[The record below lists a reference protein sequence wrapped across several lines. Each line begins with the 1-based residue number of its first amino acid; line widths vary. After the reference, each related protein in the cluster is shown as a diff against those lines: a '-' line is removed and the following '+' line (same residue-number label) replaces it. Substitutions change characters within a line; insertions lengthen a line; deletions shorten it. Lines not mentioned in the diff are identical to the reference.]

1 MPKDDFA
8 RLERR
13 WRERPLFGPPRRR
26 RPRLK
31 LAAVLIAVLT
41 LAGLVVVQGPAAVE
55 RIARLVDA
63 PAPALEPPDG
73 VPIPVLLKPPASKDV
88 QDDL

>member
-1 MPKDDFA
+1 MPKDEFA
-8 RLERR
+8 SLERR

-31 LAAVLIAVLT
+31 LAATLIAVLT
-41 LAGLVVVQGPAAVE
+41 LVGLVAVQGPAAVE
-55 RIARLVDA
+55 RFARLVDS
-63 PAPALEPPDG
+63 PAPALEPPDD
-73 VPIPVLLKPPASKDV
+73 VPIPMRPKPPASKEV